1 MGEMMQIRRKDV
13 GKAEIRLTS
22 LVFAVACILFASLYI
37 KTALGAG
44 LSDETACEVAPD
56 PSRIVAAGGSITEIL
71 FLLGEEGKIVAVDR
85 TSDYPAQVSNFP
97 VIGYVRALSAEGVLS
112 LEPSLV
118 LGEDD
123 MGPLEVVAQLE
134 STGISI
140 RRIPERHS
148 ARGIV
153 DKIICIAEV
162 LGYTESE
169 RGKISQKYLE
179 QVSEI
184 ARIGKKAPA
193 DQRPKVA
200 VIMALRDG
208 VPFAAGSGT
217 SADGVIE
224 MAGGENVFS
233 DFEGW
238 KPVSLEL
245 MVGANPSIIVMPER
259 GLRMSGGR
267 ESVLAHPSVRV
278 TSAAK
283 RDGLIVLDGMTL
295 LGFGPRTLQASI
307 DLSLQFDRV
316 AGQKR

>member
-1 MGEMMQIRRKDV
+1 VLIKRRDV
-13 GKAEIRLTS
+13 GKSEIRLS
-22 LVFAVACILFASLYI
+22 SRGFAAGCVLTASLHI
-37 KTALGAG
+37 QAVLGGG
-44 LSDETACEVAPD
+44 LTDGTACEVAPD
-56 PSRIVAAGGSITEIL
+56 SSRIVVAGGSITEIL
-71 FLLGEEGKIVAVDR
+71 FLLGEEEKIVAVDR
-85 TSDYPAQVSNFP
+85 TSDYPAQASNFP
-97 VIGYVRALSAEGVLS
+97 VIGYVRGLSAEGVLS

-123 MGPLEVVAQLE
+123 MGPIEVVAQLG

-140 RRIPERHS
+140 RRIPEHHS
-148 ARGIV
+148 ARGVV
-153 DKIICIAEV
+153 DKIICVAEV
-162 LGYTESE
+162 LGHTESE
-169 RGKISQKYLE
+169 RGKIKKTYME

-184 ARIGKKAPA
+184 ARIGKRAPA

-208 VPFAAGSGT
+208 VPFAAGRGT

-245 MVGANPSIIVMPER
+245 MVGANPSVIVMPER

-283 RDGLIVLDGMTL
+283 QDGLIVLDGMTL

-307 DLSLQFDRV
+307 DLSMEFERV
-316 AGQKR
+316 AGQER